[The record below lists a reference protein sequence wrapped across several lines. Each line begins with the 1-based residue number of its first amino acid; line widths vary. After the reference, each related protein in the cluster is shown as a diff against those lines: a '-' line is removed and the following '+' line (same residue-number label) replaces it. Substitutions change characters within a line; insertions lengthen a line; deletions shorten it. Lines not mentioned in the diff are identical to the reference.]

1 MSDNNAKKTRSDA
14 GANGELRAM
23 PKRLEAEQA
32 VLGAM
37 LIDGDAADSVLTE
50 LREGDFYD
58 IRNALIF
65 ATAKRLQ
72 ERNKPVDT
80 VTVIDSLDI
89 DGKLEDAGGVAYIGG
104 LANSIPSAANN
115 DYYSD
120 IVRRYGVLREIIRA
134 GNQIVRYI
142 YEETPEE
149 TDAIAMAEK
158 AVFNISESRDR
169 TEFVSIA
176 DAGAAAIEEIEKI
189 QKNRDDRN
197 ITRSGFNKLDTA
209 TGGFKPGD
217 FVLLA
222 ARPSVGKT
230 AFALNFAANAALNQ
244 HKSVAIFSL
253 EMPTVQLVKRML
265 SYTSNVSLSKMGR
278 PQALSTQEFAA
289 LLNAHKSLSETKIF
303 INDSGMITPS
313 EILSKCRRLKRGK
326 SGLDLV
332 IIDYLQLMKMR
343 SGSGGDYS
351 RQQEVS
357 DMSRMMKIYAKEL
370 GVPFFV
376 LSQMSRGVE
385 QRNEHE
391 PKLSDLRE
399 SGAIEQDADM
409 VMFLFKPYQYDKN
422 QDPNDVTLVL
432 GKNRNGPLVNIPL
445 HWDGEKTAFSEKEE
459 SSENGAASYRPQGAK
474 PPKPSNGGDDDDGM
488 PFTDTAP
495 KSAHGSDAPPT
506 YSADSPFAAE
516 EEDDVKAKNKKNSG
530 KQNQDGLKKVLAA
543 ENVTYG
549 GDAENSP
556 FKEVV
561 SEELI
566 LNGAK
571 KSLREPPFDG
581 SKSKPNS
588 VLNEPGDQ
596 EIDELKKLAK
606 KDLPF

>member
-1 MSDNNAKKTRSDA
+1 MDDKNTKKTNRTPPSD
-14 GANGELRAM
+14 GELRAM

-37 LIDGDAADSVLTE
+37 LIDNEAADTVLTE
-50 LREGDFYD
+50 LTENDFYD
-58 IRNALIF
+58 TRNAVVF
-65 ATAKRLQ
+65 TYAKRLH

-80 VTVIDSLDI
+80 VTVVDGLDA
-89 DGKLEDAGGVAYIGG
+89 DGKLDDAGGLTYISA
-104 LANSIPSAANN
+104 LANSIPSSANN
-115 DYYSD
+115 DYYID
-120 IVRRYGVLREIIRA
+120 IVRRYGVLRDIIRA
-134 GNQIVRYI
+134 GNSIVRFI
-142 YEETPEE
+142 YDETPEAA
-149 TDAIAMAEK
+149 DAVAMAEK
-158 AVFNISESRDR
+158 TIFNISEGRDH

-197 ITRSGFNKLDTA
+197 ITRSGFEKLDTL

-230 AFALNFAANAALNQ
+230 AFALNFAVNAAINQ

-265 SYTSNVSLSKMGR
+265 SYISKVSLGKMGR
-278 PQALSTQEFAA
+278 PQALSTPEFGT
-289 LLNAHKSLSETKIF
+289 LLDAHKKLSATNIF

-313 EILSKCRRLKRGK
+313 EILSKCRRLKRSR

-343 SGSGGDYS
+343 DKQFGDYS

-391 PKLSDLRE
+391 PRLSDLRE

-409 VMFLFKPYQYDKN
+409 V
-422 QDPNDVTLVL
+422 
-432 GKNRNGPLVNIPL
+432 
-445 HWDGEKTAFSEKEE
+445 
-459 SSENGAASYRPQGAK
+459 
-474 PPKPSNGGDDDDGM
+474 
-488 PFTDTAP
+488 
-495 KSAHGSDAPPT
+495 
-506 YSADSPFAAE
+506 
-516 EEDDVKAKNKKNSG
+516 
-530 KQNQDGLKKVLAA
+530 
-543 ENVTYG
+543 
-549 GDAENSP
+549 
-556 FKEVV
+556 
-561 SEELI
+561 
-566 LNGAK
+566 
-571 KSLREPPFDG
+571 
-581 SKSKPNS
+581 
-588 VLNEPGDQ
+588 
-596 EIDELKKLAK
+596 
-606 KDLPF
+606 